1 MGGPVTTTDH
11 RVEPYVDADLY
22 DTLHI
27 TAEAS
32 DDFIARAYR
41 PQRLSV
47 VPQRIK
53 VHRPTAEFP

>member
-1 MGGPVTTTDH
+1 VTTTDR
-11 RVEPYVDADLY
+11 RVERYVDAGRY

-47 VPQRIK
+47 VSQRIK
-53 VHRPTAEFP
+53 VHRPNAEFP